1 MSVKFMLLVLY
12 TWCVCLYVTTS
23 SALLFFLFFEANERN
38 GADKEGI
45 WHEMRVEE
53 EEEEEEGKEKQPK
66 EKMWRENW
74 ILSSNNWEE

>member
-45 WHEMRVEE
+45 WHEMRVV
-53 EEEEEEGKEKQPK
+53 EEEGKEKKSK
-66 EKMWRENW
+66 EKMWRENC